1 MSVNGGKD
9 KEMWY
14 IYIMDYFS
22 AIAPF
27 TEMWIDTE
35 TLIQGELS
43 QKEKNYCHISLIC
56 GI

>member
-35 TLIQGELS
+35 TLIHGELS
-43 QKEKNYCHISLIC
+43 QREKN
-56 GI
+56 

>member
-27 TEMWIDTE
+27 AEMWIDIE
-35 TLIQGELS
+35 TLIQSELS
-43 QKEKNYCHISLIC
+43 QKEKN
-56 GI
+56 